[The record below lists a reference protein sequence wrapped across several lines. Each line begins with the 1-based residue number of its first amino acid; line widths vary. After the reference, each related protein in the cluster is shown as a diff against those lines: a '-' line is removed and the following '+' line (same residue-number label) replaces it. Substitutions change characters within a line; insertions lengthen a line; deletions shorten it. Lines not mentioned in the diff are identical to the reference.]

1 MRAFDH
7 PGVVGEIDE
16 GDYRY
21 RPTTNCA
28 STIFFSTILLFSTD
42 DNHQV
47 SFSVNYS
54 IFYRYRATSI
64 CASTIFFSTIT
75 CYSPFFYG
83 YQPPPNML
91 QLFYFLL
98 ISTNQIPTLTWHGI
112 SQLEL
117 FKVRSHKKKNDIIWE
132 FFPTWGGG
140 SSQIPKLL

>member
-47 SFSVNYS
+47 SFFVNYS
-54 IFYRYRATSI
+54 IFYRYRATTI
-64 CASTIFFSTIT
+64 CASAIFFSTVIQLF
-75 CYSPFFYG
+75 SFFYR
-83 YQPPPNML
+83 YQPPPTML

-112 SQLEL
+112 SQLEVFNL
-117 FKVRSHKKKNDIIWE
+117 NISFSVCHQNCVSCS
-132 FFPTWGGG
+132 F
-140 SSQIPKLL
+140 

>member
-64 CASTIFFSTIT
+64 CASTIFFSTT
-75 CYSPFFYG
+75 YYLLLSFFFYG
-83 YQPPPNML
+83 YQPPPTML
-91 QLFYFLL
+91 QSFYFLL

-112 SQLEL
+112 SQLEVFNL
-117 FKVRSHKKKNDIIWE
+117 NISF
-132 FFPTWGGG
+132 
-140 SSQIPKLL
+140 